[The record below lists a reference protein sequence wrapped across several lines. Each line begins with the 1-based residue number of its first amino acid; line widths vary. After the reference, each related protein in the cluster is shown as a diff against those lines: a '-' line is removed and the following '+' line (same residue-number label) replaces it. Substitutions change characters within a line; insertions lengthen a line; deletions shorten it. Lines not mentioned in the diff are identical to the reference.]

1 MPWPDRWRPCS
12 DPAGM
17 VFLAILSCV
26 GCFIEYCFVTVTYV
40 NIIDFGHTMIKLWSC
55 GVAYGSGDTVE
66 HETY

>member
-1 MPWPDRWRPCS
+1 
-12 DPAGM
+12 M